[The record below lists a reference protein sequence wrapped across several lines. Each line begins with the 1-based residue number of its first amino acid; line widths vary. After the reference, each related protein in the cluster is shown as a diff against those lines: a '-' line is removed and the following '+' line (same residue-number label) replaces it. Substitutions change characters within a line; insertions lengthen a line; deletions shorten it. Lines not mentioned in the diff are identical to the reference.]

1 MDNLK
6 IGIIG
11 LGAVG
16 KRLLEQFAIHANVTV
31 EMLCDTNPALAKETS
46 EQYSNIP
53 WTTNYDEILK
63 NKQIDWVYIAV
74 PPKYH
79 YQIVISA
86 IESGKHILCE
96 KPLANSYEEAKE
108 MYEKAQEAG
117 IIHAM
122 NFPTPYSSAFQV
134 IQEKVQKQTVGE
146 IKRIEVKGYFHEWP
160 RPWQQN
166 NWIASKEQGGFTRE
180 VFPHYLQIILQ
191 LFGKLTVEHAKNL
204 FPADD
209 RRSEESM
216 MAFLKLEDGTPVLLD
231 GVSDIA
237 LEEKISFTIY
247 GTQETISLHDWRI
260 LKVGGNG
267 EKPEE
272 IPLETKNSL
281 VHLID
286 ELVKAHNG
294 HDSELVTFE
303 QGFAVQAV
311 LEKLLKS

>member
-1 MDNLK
+1 MDNLR

-16 KRLLEQFAIHANVTV
+16 KRLLEQFAIHENVSV
-31 EMLCDTNPALAKETS
+31 EMLCDTNPVLARETS
-46 EQYSNIP
+46 EQYSNIS
-53 WTTNYDEILK
+53 WTTDYHDILK
-63 NKQIDWVYIAV
+63 NGEIDWVYIAV

-79 YQIVISA
+79 YEIVIDA

-108 MYEKAQEAG
+108 MYGKAQAAG

-122 NFPTPYSSAFQV
+122 NFPTPYSAAFQV
-134 IQEKVQKQTVGE
+134 IKEKIKKKTAGE

-191 LFGKLTVEHAKNL
+191 LFGKVTVEHANIS
-204 FPADD
+204 FPADNG
-209 RRSEESM
+209 RSEQSM
-216 MAFLKLEDGTPVLLD
+216 LAFLKLEDGTPVLLD

-237 LEEKISFTIY
+237 MEEKISFTIY
-247 GTQETISLHDWRI
+247 GTKETISLLDWRI
-260 LKVGGNG
+260 LKVGGSG
-267 EKPEE
+267 EKPED
-272 IPLETKNSL
+272 IPLESKNSL
-281 VHLID
+281 ARLID

-294 HDSELVTFE
+294 KQAELVSFE
-303 QGFAVQAV
+303 QGFAVQEV
-311 LEKLLKS
+311 LEKLLKN